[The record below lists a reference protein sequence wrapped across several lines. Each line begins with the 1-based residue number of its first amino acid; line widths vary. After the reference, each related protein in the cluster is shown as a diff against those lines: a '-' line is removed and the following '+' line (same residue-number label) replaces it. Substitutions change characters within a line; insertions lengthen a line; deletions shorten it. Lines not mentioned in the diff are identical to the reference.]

1 MPQGSVLGPLIYIN
15 DLEAN
20 IKSRIKFF
28 ADDTMIFSVV
38 HDPTLTAS
46 ELNHDLDLIN
56 KWQRSNHNT
65 LYDELGWKSLS
76 DRWLFKCLRY
86 AAT

>member
-1 MPQGSVLGPLIYIN
+1 MCSKVLFLLIYIN

-38 HDPTLTAS
+38 HDPTITAS
-46 ELNHDLDLIN
+46 GLNRNLDLI
-56 KWQRSNHNT
+56 K
-65 LYDELGWKSLS
+65 
-76 DRWLFKCLRY
+76 
-86 AAT
+86 